1 VESERHIDLFA
12 DLHLGL
18 ADDEAGDG
26 NNPDIVREGIAQ
38 LAPLLP
44 RSEPNLAS
52 VPSQAPTPDS
62 SAAGAP
68 QTPTPSKRKGGWKK
82 GSKTPNKKTSPWAN
96 KCMYA
101 ELLEMQET
109 DLWPGVEDGLP
120 GDLETGWVA
129 LAPVPVGKRCIAISH
144 QGGGTIGAV
153 PNTTIRSRVLGKP
166 LIPRFPSPLP
176 SDTVL
181 DCILDQNWTENG
193 ILHVLDVIKWKGQDI
208 GDCESSFRFWWR
220 DTRLSELPLSR
231 LPTTAAPSIALQ
243 SSAKAS
249 NGDASIGYRFP
260 YPTTFLQIPYHTNT
274 TFTHFLSAI
283 IPRARSSYRAQ
294 VSIPAGP
301 SDTDVMDI
309 DSSQFTGPA
318 PRAVQAEIK
327 PDGLLLYVAQAI
339 YEPGT
344 SPLSSWVPLV
354 APVTDEVAVS
364 DQSSPLE
371 VFERLIQ
378 RRLAGNSR

>member
-1 VESERHIDLFA
+1 
-12 DLHLGL
+12 
-18 ADDEAGDG
+18 
-26 NNPDIVREGIAQ
+26 
-38 LAPLLP
+38 
-44 RSEPNLAS
+44 
-52 VPSQAPTPDS
+52 
-62 SAAGAP
+62 
-68 QTPTPSKRKGGWKK
+68 
-82 GSKTPNKKTSPWAN
+82 
-96 KCMYA
+96 
-101 ELLEMQET
+101 MQET
-109 DLWPGVEDGLP
+109 DLWPSTEDGLP
-120 GDLETGWVA
+120 SDLETGWVA

-208 GDCESSFRFWWR
+208 ADCESSFRFWWR

-231 LPTTAAPSIALQ
+231 PPTTPVSSVALQ
-243 SSAKAS
+243 GSAKDKASSAS
-249 NGDASIGYRFP
+249 TRYCFP
-260 YPTTFLQIPYHTNT
+260 YPTTFLQIPYYTNT
-274 TFTHFLSAI
+274 TFTHFLNAI
-283 IPRARSSYRAQ
+283 IPQARSSYRAQ
-294 VSIPAGP
+294 TSIPAGP

-309 DSSQFTGPA
+309 ESSRFTGPA
-318 PRAVQAEIK
+318 SRTVQAEIN

-344 SPLSSWVPLV
+344 SPLSSWIPLV
-354 APVTDEVAVS
+354 APVTDEMAVTE
-364 DQSSPLE
+364 QSSPLD

-378 RRLAGNSR
+378 RRLAGNSRSIKEVNMLP